1 MLDLILV
8 TVCGGIAISSIFSS
22 FYFIAKG
29 MLCKQNQGKYMVTGA
44 ILMIISKIFEIMV
57 LK

>member
-8 TVCGGIAISSIFSS
+8 ATGGGIAISSLLSS
-22 FYFIAKG
+22 VYFITKG

-44 ILMIISKIFEIMV
+44 IFNDYFENF
-57 LK
+57 